1 MNHRDKSK
9 STKGGLYELALFAGA
24 GGGIL
29 GGMLC
34 GTTCVGAVEFAEYPR
49 KVLEQRQ
56 RDGILPEFPIWDD
69 VTTFRIDN
77 EECREYI
84 EVLQSISD
92 SLVISGGFPCQ
103 DISTA
108 GRGSGIEGER
118 SGLWSEFARIIS
130 EIRPARV
137 EVENSPALTVRGLD
151 RVLGDLAAMGYSAR
165 WGVLGAVDVGA
176 PHKRERIWI
185 VATLPDSDIVAG
197 GLLRGKERKSKA
209 FGICEKDNLANSEFQ
224 RLERQRDISRK
235 TEVSKPGNDGCEVPD
250 TDSKRLS
257 GSGWAPVSECDPEKG
272 KGKTNITLSN
282 DWWEIEP
289 ELGRMADGVAN
300 RVDRLKA
307 IGNGQVP
314 AVAAAAWNLLTGE
327 SE

>member
-1 MNHRDKSK
+1 MSWHYSRAPEGESSAGCYAVRLASALLNSPNILAKFSSNDNGTGSYLNFQSGTMSQPSESTTKNAESISK
-9 STKGGLYELALFAGA
+9 SCNQSPTALSYLADSHVKTFQQQVEGLGLKENGRDSGASSQGSSAKYDPQELKWKTRQRSLFGGLTEFSETWPRW
-24 GGGIL
+24 GIL
-29 GGMLC
+29 QGG
-34 GTTCVGAVEFAEYPR
+34 EF
-49 KVLEQRQ
+49 
-56 RDGILPEFPIWDD
+56 W
-69 VTTFRIDN
+69 
-77 EECREYI
+77 
-84 EVLQSISD
+84 
-92 SLVISGGFPCQ
+92 
-103 DISTA
+103 
-108 GRGSGIEGER
+108 
-118 SGLWSEFARIIS
+118 GLS
-130 EIRPARV
+130 
-137 EVENSPALTVRGLD
+137 
-151 RVLGDLAAMGYSAR
+151 MSA
-165 WGVLGAVDVGA
+165 
-176 PHKRERIWI
+176 HHTRERIWI

-314 AVAAAAWNLLTGE
+314 AVAAAAWNFLLTGE
-327 SE
+327 WNDH